1 MSQILLE
8 LPDGY
13 TQQLKAV
20 AAIRQK
26 SMEDIILD
34 AVRKLI
40 DGNVPQDLSRI
51 HGRKQWMSFAG
62 MLDESEADELLE
74 IIQKN
79 RINKNLEIRL

>member
-13 TQQLKAV
+13 TQQLKAF

-34 AVRKLI
+34 AVRNLI
-40 DGNVPQDLSRI
+40 DGNVPQDL

-62 MLDESEADELLE
+62 MLDESEADELLD
-74 IIQKN
+74 IIHKN
-79 RINKNLEIRL
+79 RINKVLKIKF

>member
-8 LPDGY
+8 LPDDY

-20 AAIRQK
+20 ATIRQK

-40 DGNVPQDLSRI
+40 DGNVPQDL

-62 MLDESEADELLE
+62 MLDESKADELLD
-74 IIQKN
+74 IIHKN
-79 RINKNLEIRL
+79 RINKVLKIKF